1 MAHPWR
7 KWKLESV
14 HEILKRRYQLR
25 PVAIEIFSTDGCN
38 DLLVFHKNERDEVF
52 KNLVSLNLPRNN
64 MYVLR
69 ITISI
74 EWFSSYGICF
84 LSAPAKLLCTW
95 IPRLDATIS
104 GTSKEDVSENNGLF
118 KRMAKTFSKRW
129 QNWEITNFQ
138 YLMHLNTLA
147 GRGYNDLTQYPVY
160 PWVLADYDSDSL
172 NLEDPKTFRQL
183 NKPMGALSPEREDE
197 FRRR

>member
-1 MAHPWR
+1 M
-7 KWKLESV
+7 
-14 HEILKRRYQLR
+14 
-25 PVAIEIFSTDGCN
+25 
-38 DLLVFHKNERDEVF
+38 
-52 KNLVSLNLPRNN
+52 
-64 MYVLR
+64 
-69 ITISI
+69 
-74 EWFSSYGICF
+74 
-84 LSAPAKLLCTW
+84 
-95 IPRLDATIS
+95 DATIS

-129 QNWEITNFQ
+129 QNCEISNFQ